1 MTTAPSES
9 RLEPLSAFLLGLGA
23 VLTALAAYLS
33 ATQAGDEDEARAKS
47 IEHNAR
53 SFALTNTA
61 TQVRAADQAMFAAW
75 AESGFT
81 GSDDLT
87 EYLTTLMRPELVEA
101 IGTWSETDDDGP
113 ETPFG
118 MAEYSIAEEAE
129 AAEALAAAESEDA
142 RAQEAADK
150 GDGYD
155 KSTIYLALGLFFAG
169 IGTTFRRRTYS
180 AGLLVVSAVSLAVG
194 TITLLTA

>member
-1 MTTAPSES
+1 MSTSPSES
-9 RLEPLSAFLLGLGA
+9 RLEPVSAFLLGLGA

-33 ATQAGDEDEARAKS
+33 AVQAGDEDEARAKS

-81 GSDDLT
+81 ASDDLT
-87 EYLTTLMRPELVEA
+87 EYLMTLMRPELVEA
-101 IGTWSETDDDGP
+101 INAWSETDEDGP

-129 AAEALAAAESEDA
+129 AAEALAAAESADA
-142 RAQEAADK
+142 RAQQAADQ

-169 IGTTFRRRTYS
+169 IGTTFRRRTYA
-180 AGLLVVSAVSLAVG
+180 AGLLAGSAVSLAVG